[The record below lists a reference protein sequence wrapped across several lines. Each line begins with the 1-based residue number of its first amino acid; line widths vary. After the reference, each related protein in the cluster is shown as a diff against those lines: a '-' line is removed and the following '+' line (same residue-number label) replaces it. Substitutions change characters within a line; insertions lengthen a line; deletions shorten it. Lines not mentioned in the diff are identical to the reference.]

1 MDIEELRAA
10 SGTNLADDQAACDE
24 DADEEREGGNMGR
37 NAAITGTTTRRD
49 GRNLSWAGQ
58 MLRLEF
64 ELAEA
69 TAEEPHLELSCG
81 QLRRRLQFLTAE
93 KNLLD
98 VALATDEE
106 ALTRSLAEK
115 EELAQTLTSGL
126 EKARGTVLHLR
137 QQQQILVRELN
148 GMREVMLHG
157 RSHGLSTRRALKSR
171 LLRGASEL
179 ALEKRL
185 HARLTAQV
193 QWQQEELRRAQQAVA
208 STQARVLPMT
218 SNAQQMESFNCVV
231 ALAKEAA
238 RWIPSEGNT
247 EPTSPQTERPESYIR
262 NRVVECHDACL
273 RLRSEMA
280 KAISEDEAPRLVAQ
294 RRLDV
299 LEYQLAEWKLR
310 EEALLIAA
318 VEPFQTAAM
327 HASTLPVPLPTAAAL
342 RQEGARLYACVSHT
356 LHRGSRCRALLQLMQ
371 VYKDRASRGGRPQ
384 ALPFSPAESLVV
396 SSLQRTTSPAVSA
409 AAAAASMD
417 RREAA
422 TVTQAPFSPAA
433 VQRRM
438 VLQFIKNE
446 LQPLYDS
453 CQISRVRFM
462 GVVERVSRWFL
473 TTHPV
478 PQPVLAEN
486 EQRAI
491 CQQIQEALT
500 WQDGHRPQRRSA

>member
-1 MDIEELRAA
+1 
-10 SGTNLADDQAACDE
+10 
-24 DADEEREGGNMGR
+24 MGK
-37 NAAITGTTTRRD
+37 NAAMTGTTTRRHA
-49 GRNLSWAGQ
+49 RNLSWAGQ

-69 TAEEPHLELSCG
+69 TAEEPHLEDSCG

-115 EELAQTLTSGL
+115 EELAQTLASGL

-137 QQQQILVRELN
+137 RQQQNMVRELN
-148 GMREVMLHG
+148 AMREGMLHG

-193 QWQQEELRRAQQAVA
+193 QWQREELCRMQQAVA
-208 STQARVLPMT
+208 STQARGLPMM
-218 SNAQQMESFNCVV
+218 SKEQQMESFNCVV

-238 RWIPSEGNT
+238 RWVPVEGGT
-247 EPTSPQTERPESYIR
+247 EPTSPQTEQPESYIQ

-280 KAISEDEAPRLVAQ
+280 KTISEDEAPRLVAQ
-294 RRLDV
+294 RRLDA
-299 LEYQLAEWKLR
+299 LEYQLTEWKLR
-310 EEALLIAA
+310 EEALLIAG
-318 VEPFQTAAM
+318 VEPFQTAAV
-327 HASTLPVPLPTAAAL
+327 HALTFPIPLPTAAAL
-342 RQEGARLYACVSHT
+342 RQEEARLYACVSHT
-356 LHRGSRCRALLQLMQ
+356 LHCGSRCRALLQLMQ
-371 VYKDRASRGGRPQ
+371 VYKDRASRGGRLQTPS
-384 ALPFSPAESLVV
+384 FSPAESLVV
-396 SSLQRTTSPAVSA
+396 SSLQRASSPAVSA
-409 AAAAASMD
+409 AAVSMD
-417 RREAA
+417 QREAA
-422 TVTQAPFSPAA
+422 TVTQAPLLSAA
-433 VQRRM
+433 AWRRM

-453 CQISRVRFM
+453 SQISRVRFM

-473 TTHPV
+473 TAHPV

-486 EQRAI
+486 EQRGI

-500 WQDGHRPQRRSA
+500 WQDGQRPPRCIA